1 MNVLFVCSGNEGEI
15 KPFILEQANS
25 LERLGIKVNFFVIS
39 GKGVLGYLKNL
50 RLFKSELKS
59 LNVELIHAHYGLSGL
74 LSTLQRK
81 VPVVITF
88 HGSDINIWWVRLF
101 SLLASRLASKSIF
114 VSKKL
119 ANQLRVKNAEIIP
132 CGVNTEK
139 FTVLDKFIAREKLGL
154 DNKKNIILFASR
166 FDNKVKN
173 YKLAKNATDLIGN
186 NHKLIE
192 LKGYNREELNLL
204 LNAADLLLLTS
215 HSEGSPQI
223 IKEAMACN
231 CPIVAT
237 DVGDIKEVIANT
249 NGCYL
254 SSFDAEDVS
263 TKIKNVLSMKS
274 RTKGR
279 ENIMNLDNKLIAGR
293 IVSVYKKILKTKPKH
308 GHKN

>member
-15 KPFILEQANS
+15 KPFIIEQANS
-25 LERLGIKVNFFVIS
+25 LEKLGVKVSFYVIT
-39 GKGVLGYLKNL
+39 GKGFLGYLKNL
-50 RLFKSELKS
+50 RFFKSKLKS
-59 LNVELIHAHYGLSGL
+59 LDIELIHAHYGLSGL
-74 LSTLQRK
+74 LSTLQWK

-88 HGSDINIWWVRLF
+88 HGSDINIWWVRIF
-101 SLLASRLASKSIF
+101 SLFASRLASKSIF

-119 ANQLRVKNAEIIP
+119 SEQLRVKDAEIIP

-139 FTVLDKFIAREKLGL
+139 FIVADKITAREKLGL
-154 DNKKNIILFASR
+154 DSNKNIILFASR

-173 YKLAKNATDLIGN
+173 YELAKNATDLIGN

-192 LKGYNREELNLL
+192 LKGYSREELNLL

-237 DVGDIKEVIANT
+237 DVGDIKEVISNT
-249 NGCYL
+249 DGCYL
-254 SSFDAEDVS
+254 SSFDPEDVS
-263 TKIKNVLSMKS
+263 NKVKNILSKKS
-274 RTKGR
+274 RTMGR
-279 ENIMNLDNKLIAGR
+279 EKIMNLDNKLIAER
-293 IVSVYKKILKTKPKH
+293 IVSVYKNILRTK
-308 GHKN
+308 N

>member
-1 MNVLFVCSGNEGEI
+1 MNVLFVCSGNEGEV
-15 KPFILEQANS
+15 KPFIIEQANS
-25 LERLGIKVNFFVIS
+25 LEKLGVKVNYFVIT
-39 GKGVLGYLKNL
+39 GKGILGYLKNL
-50 RLFKSELKS
+50 RLFKSKLES
-59 LNVELIHAHYGLSGL
+59 LDIELIHAHYGLSGL

-101 SLLASRLASKSIF
+101 SLLASYLASKSIF
-114 VSKKL
+114 VSRKL
-119 ANQLRVKNAEIIP
+119 SEQLQVENAEVIP
-132 CGVNTEK
+132 CGVNMDK
-139 FTVLDKFIAREKLGL
+139 FTVLDKITAREKLGL
-154 DNKKNIILFASR
+154 DNKKNIILFTSR

-186 NHKLIE
+186 NHILIE
-192 LKGYNREELNLL
+192 LKGYSREELNLL

-237 DVGDIKEVIANT
+237 DVGDIKEVISNT
-249 NGCYL
+249 DGCYL
-254 SSFDAEDVS
+254 SSFDPEDVS
-263 TKIKNVLSMKS
+263 NKVKNVLSKKS

-279 ENIMNLDNKLIAGR
+279 EKIMNLDNKLIAER
-293 IVSVYKKILKTKPKH
+293 IISVYKNILRTK
-308 GHKN
+308 N